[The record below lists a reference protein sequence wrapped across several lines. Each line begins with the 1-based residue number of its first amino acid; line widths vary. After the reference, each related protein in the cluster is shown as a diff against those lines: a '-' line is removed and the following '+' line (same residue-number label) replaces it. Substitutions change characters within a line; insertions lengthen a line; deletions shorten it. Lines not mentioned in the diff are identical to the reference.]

1 MNLVHDNR
9 KTVNDAPKN
18 EKQSVLKS
26 WLMANAGPSIA
37 KYAEFERSGFK
48 DKLKFS
54 CKKKLTL
61 RLID

>member
-1 MNLVHDNR
+1 MNLVYDNR

-48 DKLKFS
+48 DKLTFT
-54 CKKKLTL
+54 CKL
-61 RLID
+61 

>member
-1 MNLVHDNR
+1 MNLVYDNR

-48 DKLKFS
+48 DKLKFT
-54 CKKKLTL
+54 CKLKIQTY
-61 RLID
+61 